1 MRPTPVFQ
9 YFPIFPEKRKR
20 VISSSLLQ
28 EYNGRLLRVSKDQV
42 LFEEGRQ
49 ALDYFQVEEG
59 KVKMYVLNPDGQ
71 EFTQGIF
78 SPGESFGE
86 PPLLGDFPYPS
97 SAIAIEAGKVWRMP
111 KSDFVRLLRDNFD
124 VHMKLDQVLC
134 RRLQYKSMILT
145 EVSSYD
151 PEHRL
156 LTIIRYFKSKI
167 SKHPGREKVIVPFT
181 RQQLADMT
189 GLRVETVIRTV
200 KKMEKEGKLILEGHK
215 IKY

>member
-1 MRPTPVFQ
+1 MRPSPVIQ
-9 YFPIFPEKRKR
+9 YFPILPKKRNR
-20 VISSSLLQ
+20 LISAALLH
-28 EYNGRLLRVSKDQV
+28 EYHARLVKVSKDQV

-59 KVKMYVLNPDGQ
+59 KVKLYVLNPDGQ

-78 SPGESFGE
+78 APGESFGE
-86 PPLLGDFPYPS
+86 PPLLGNFPYPS
-97 SAIAIEAGKVWRMP
+97 SAIVLEAGKIWRMP
-111 KSDFVRLLRDNFD
+111 KADFVRLLRDNFD
-124 VHMKLDQVLC
+124 IHMKLDQVLC

-167 SKHPGREKVIVPFT
+167 SKHPTREKVIVPFT

-200 KKMEKEGKLILEGHK
+200 KKMEKEGKLVLEGHK
-215 IKY
+215 IRF